1 MMRCGLIVI
10 GLFVHLAS
18 SAAGSLED
26 VSPKGSTNE
35 GSSADEVLSEFVRK
49 YEHLLDKEGS
59 ARPSGTN
66 SKEAAEEGSKSA
78 SDQPSKLR
86 FVEVRDPFMED
97 LNKRTAISIAKTL
110 RNFSGFRKQPLS
122 GVVTAKDEEV
132 ADEDTNDYLI
142 REWITNYAGEFTDY
156 VWRAEPIDKQT
167 QLVFCEVSLDGQKHD
182 FKFKVNHELWTCR
195 YEGGTAYEK
204 LRSNQ
209 KKKSW
214 LPW

>member
-1 MMRCGLIVI
+1 MMRCCLIVI
-10 GLFVHLAS
+10 GLFVHVAS
-18 SAAGSLED
+18 SAAD
-26 VSPKGSTNE
+26 SPEAVLPKASTND
-35 GSSADEVLSEFVRK
+35 GSSADEILSEFVRNYK
-49 YEHLLDKEGS
+49 HLLDKEGS
-59 ARPSGTN
+59 AKPSGTN
-66 SKEAAEEGSKSA
+66 SKDAVEQGSKQSQNWREFYA
-78 SDQPSKLR
+78 L
-86 FVEVRDPFMED
+86 ELEGD
-97 LNKRTAISIAKTL
+97 LNKSVAINIAKTL

-156 VWRAEPIDKQT
+156 EWRAEAIDKQT
-167 QLVFCEVSLDGQKHD
+167 QLVFCEVSLDGQKYD